1 MKHQCPQARQKCLQW
16 VLHKHHTCTN
26 LPVNKLQLPMAQTQC
41 WLLSKCYVVFLKENN
56 NTGKN
61 YSDLVGNVFGTK
73 VCQCPLDHNV
83 IWLLTCTSKYSAN
96 FLVWISSAEIQ
107 PRLFKISIMS
117 TCKYIYFV
125 QGALNLQYCTAY
137 TAQCDMVYELTGT
150 TDNYF
155 VKLVL
160 STCVNTQVLPFY
172 KIPFKIIWMIFS
184 LFWAKQQDPF

>member
-83 IWLLTCTSKYSAN
+83 IWLLTCTSKYSPN
-96 FLVWISSAEIQ
+96 FLVHLNFFCRHATTAFQNNHHFHMYIH
-107 PRLFKISIMS
+107 LLCTTSI
-117 TCKYIYFV
+117 
-125 QGALNLQYCTAY
+125 
-137 TAQCDMVYELTGT
+137 
-150 TDNYF
+150 
-155 VKLVL
+155 KLAVL
-160 STCVNTQVLPFY
+160 HCNTLHNVTWY
-172 KIPFKIIWMIFS
+172 MN
-184 LFWAKQQDPF
+184 